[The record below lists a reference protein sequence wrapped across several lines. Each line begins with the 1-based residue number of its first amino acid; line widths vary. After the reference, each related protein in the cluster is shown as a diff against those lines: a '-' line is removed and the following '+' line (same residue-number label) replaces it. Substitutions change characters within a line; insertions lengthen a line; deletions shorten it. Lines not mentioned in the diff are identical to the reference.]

1 MLSLHDSL
9 PICLPSTCARATQKP
24 VSGGKIRAF
33 LDYRSKP
40 CPIRCWMTI
49 SRMRQAAMLISTRWR
64 HERYDV
70 HEKAKEEPPSGVDC
84 RLSCYAVPPLRSFDR
99 TNATDHRGRKIE
111 RATCEE

>member
-40 CPIRCWMTI
+40 CPIRCWTTI

-70 HEKAKEEPPSGVDC
+70 HATATAEPPSGVARSEERRVGSECICTC
-84 RLSCYAVPPLRSFDR
+84 RS
-99 TNATDHRGRKIE
+99 RGTPYHNKKHS
-111 RATCEE
+111 TTH

>member
-40 CPIRCWMTI
+40 CPIRCWTTI

-70 HEKAKEEPPSGVDC
+70 HDTATAEPRTEEHKSELQSLMRISYAGFCLQKKIHNTTEK
-84 RLSCYAVPPLRSFDR
+84 
-99 TNATDHRGRKIE
+99 T
-111 RATCEE
+111 

>member
-40 CPIRCWMTI
+40 CPIRCWTTI

-70 HEKAKEEPPSGVDC
+70 HDTATAEPPSGVDC
-84 RLSCYAVPPLRSFDR
+84 KLYCYAVSPLRCVDR
-99 TNATDHRGRKIE
+99 ITDRKST
-111 RATCEE
+111 RLNSSH